1 MPPTSS
7 APKPERDNQ
16 QWVKLKTYI
25 LNRRN
30 EEIQEKEKEE
40 ELAKKRKLLEEEYLK
55 TKEELE
61 KVQKEISDKNNLLK
75 QFADEKHELFLQLK
89 KVLLDDDNRKR
100 IESEKNEH
108 TLLLNN
114 LNHTS
119 QAQIYISQAPLS
131 NNIGQQAPIN
141 SSSIYKL
148 PMTTATA
155 IPSPHTI
162 NNKRTRSPS
171 PLPNSI
177 PSQPTQIHPSYQA
190 YKHATSGNP
199 GNSIYAS
206 QQLKLSEEQQKHLQ
220 LSQQQQH
227 QQQRQQQNQ
236 QGGRQ
241 VGSSGSMS
249 HHHQQQSNNEY
260 LQRNIM
266 TWQQQ
271 SQIANSNTPQGKS
284 SGGSGGYQHY
294 FPQGQQHVPTS
305 QYQPPR
311 SQDNSK
317 PSPIFLHHQQQRPT
331 YDDNKYRI
339 EHFTIRLPNQHGQ
352 PPPVSSSHGPPAS
365 QAKGGSITAGYPMRG
380 IPGTRVVTG
389 MLPMSNTSVTYHPQ
403 HKFIPHSN
411 SGNSNNKQ

>member
-1 MPPTSS
+1 
-7 APKPERDNQ
+7 RDNQ

-61 KVQKEISDKNNLLK
+61 KVQKEISDKNNILK

-155 IPSPHTI
+155 IPPSYCGYGYTPVNQEHTKHRVTDNKI
-162 NNKRTRSPS
+162 NN
-171 PLPNSI
+171 
-177 PSQPTQIHPSYQA
+177 
-190 YKHATSGNP
+190 
-199 GNSIYAS
+199 
-206 QQLKLSEEQQKHLQ
+206 
-220 LSQQQQH
+220 
-227 QQQRQQQNQ
+227 
-236 QGGRQ
+236 
-241 VGSSGSMS
+241 
-249 HHHQQQSNNEY
+249 NN
-260 LQRNIM
+260 N
-266 TWQQQ
+266 
-271 SQIANSNTPQGKS
+271 NN
-284 SGGSGGYQHY
+284 
-294 FPQGQQHVPTS
+294 
-305 QYQPPR
+305 
-311 SQDNSK
+311 
-317 PSPIFLHHQQQRPT
+317 
-331 YDDNKYRI
+331 
-339 EHFTIRLPNQHGQ
+339 
-352 PPPVSSSHGPPAS
+352 VSSHKKKNTTFYHLIEGRILPF
-365 QAKGGSITAGYPMRG
+365 IT
-380 IPGTRVVTG
+380 
-389 MLPMSNTSVTYHPQ
+389 L
-403 HKFIPHSN
+403 
-411 SGNSNNKQ
+411 

>member
-162 NNKRTRSPS
+162 NNKRTRS
-171 PLPNSI
+171 
-177 PSQPTQIHPSYQA
+177 
-190 YKHATSGNP
+190 
-199 GNSIYAS
+199 NSIYAS

-236 QGGRQ
+236 QGGR
-241 VGSSGSMS
+241 
-249 HHHQQQSNNEY
+249 
-260 LQRNIM
+260 
-266 TWQQQ
+266 
-271 SQIANSNTPQGKS
+271 
-284 SGGSGGYQHY
+284 
-294 FPQGQQHVPTS
+294 QGQQHVPTS

>member
-1 MPPTSS
+1 
-7 APKPERDNQ
+7 RDNQ

-61 KVQKEISDKNNLLK
+61 KVQKEISDKNNILK

-114 LNHTS
+114 LNHTE
-119 QAQIYISQAPLS
+119 
-131 NNIGQQAPIN
+131 
-141 SSSIYKL
+141 K
-148 PMTTATA
+148 
-155 IPSPHTI
+155 
-162 NNKRTRSPS
+162 
-171 PLPNSI
+171 
-177 PSQPTQIHPSYQA
+177 
-190 YKHATSGNP
+190 
-199 GNSIYAS
+199 
-206 QQLKLSEEQQKHLQ
+206 
-220 LSQQQQH
+220 
-227 QQQRQQQNQ
+227 
-236 QGGRQ
+236 
-241 VGSSGSMS
+241 
-249 HHHQQQSNNEY
+249 
-260 LQRNIM
+260 
-266 TWQQQ
+266 
-271 SQIANSNTPQGKS
+271 TPP
-284 SGGSGGYQHY
+284 Y
-294 FPQGQQHVPTS
+294 FNGQQHVPTS